1 MTMKRLWATKP
12 VLKYALF
19 ISHTHTHTHCGKPG
33 RQGLRHAH
41 KALLL
46 CLSIPLSPFSCR
58 YNNEPTEAGHCGTPA
73 VWVRDSKGGKRK
85 MCVHQP
91 LLQEEKRRV
100 CEAAEKKGCRRVCVV
115 LWQGRVEGERGAERT
130 ACGLCRDRPRSRLDL
145 ANTTEPSFLP
155 RYAGRASEEN
165 ETV

>member
-19 ISHTHTHTHCGKPG
+19 ISHTHTLWKTRPPRPAARSQSSPPVSLHP
-33 RQGLRHAH
+33 
-41 KALLL
+41 
-46 CLSIPLSPFSCR
+46 SLSPFSCR

-85 MCVHQP
+85 MCVHQL